1 MSIISDPY
9 LPGDVHRP
17 EEVHPTILR
26 RSTFPEI
33 TGHSKPTPYPARL
46 EAYRCPL
53 FAGRTNKRRKN
64 GNR

>member
-33 TGHSKPTPYPARL
+33 TGHSKPTPYPSA
-46 EAYRCPL
+46 P
-53 FAGRTNKRRKN
+53 
-64 GNR
+64 